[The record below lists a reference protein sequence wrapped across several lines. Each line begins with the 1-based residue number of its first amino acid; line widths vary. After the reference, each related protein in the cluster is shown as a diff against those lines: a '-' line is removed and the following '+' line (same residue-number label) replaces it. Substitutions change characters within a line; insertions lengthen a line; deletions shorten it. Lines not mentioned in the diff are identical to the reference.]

1 MDEIKLWKIDGS
13 GALSPLGAMQ
23 QLENELALED
33 LLVAHPDLLEPELR
47 LVGRQLHTA
56 SGWLDLLAIDA
67 SGRLVIY
74 ELKRGVLG
82 RDAVTQL
89 LDYSSALS
97 EMKLAEMATHIA
109 SRSGHA
115 GIRHIPDFEEWYGAR
130 FSDPDR
136 LRPARL
142 VLVGLGIDT
151 TALRIA
157 RFVGQYGLDVEVVT
171 FHGFRDG
178 KSKLLARQVEI
189 ERDEPTPVGTRSLPI
204 AQRRKALQ
212 DWLSKSGLAERFD
225 AVCTTLRDRLPTVF
239 EDPRRYGLSFQ
250 LTVTGNTGVRGPR
263 PFFGVFAGYSKPD
276 RIDISLGTWITD
288 FHGEAVAQL
297 GEKVSLS
304 DWPHGGKVVM
314 IESNEEWV
322 QVKPAFSEFV
332 NRVVEKWTEYRNSPM
347 ER

>member
-1 MDEIKLWKIDGS
+1 MDEIKLWKIDGG

-33 LLVAHPDLLEPELR
+33 LLVAHSDLLEPELE
-47 LVGRQLHTA
+47 LVGRQLPAAT
-56 SGWLDLLAIDA
+56 GWLDLLAIDA

-74 ELKRGVLG
+74 ELKRGILG
-82 RDAVTQL
+82 REAVTQL
-89 LDYSSALS
+89 LDYASALS
-97 EMKLAEMATHIA
+97 EMELGELATHIA
-109 SRSGHA
+109 SRSGHG
-115 GIRHIPDFEEWYGAR
+115 GIQQIPNFEEWYGAR
-130 FSDPDR
+130 FSDADR
-136 LRPARL
+136 LRPARM
-142 VLVGLGIDT
+142 VLVGLGIDA

-178 KSKLLARQVEI
+178 KSKLLVRQVEI

-204 AQRRKALQ
+204 GQRREALR

-239 EDPRRYGLSFQ
+239 ENPTRYGLSFQ

-276 RIDISLGTWITD
+276 GIDISLGTWVTD
-288 FHGEAVAQL
+288 LHGEAVSDL

-304 DWPHGGKVVM
+304 DWTHGGKVLMV
-314 IESNEEWV
+314 ESNEEWDE
-322 QVKPAFSEFV
+322 VKPAFSEFV
-332 NRVVEKWTEYRNSPM
+332 TRVVEEWTEYRNTPM
-347 ER
+347 KR